1 MTHRPE
7 QRSFRARHLAGPA
20 ARVGIHTAG
29 PVVPLYLVAT
39 IVAFIAGGI
48 AWWAAVGLALVPT
61 LIVAA
66 IAVLGFRQVASR
78 CTRCGEWAELVD
90 DGAGQALC
98 ARCWQV
104 IAGQPRR
111 KT

>member
-1 MTHRPE
+1 MSHPPE
-7 QRSFRARHLAGPA
+7 QRSLRARYLAGPA

-29 PVVPLYLVAT
+29 PVVLLYLVAT

-98 ARCWQV
+98 ARCWHI
-104 IAGQPRR
+104 IAGPPR
-111 KT
+111 KPT

>member
-1 MTHRPE
+1 MSHRPE
-7 QRSFRARHLAGPA
+7 QQSFRACYLAGPA
-20 ARVGIHTAG
+20 GRVGIHTAG
-29 PVVPLYLVAT
+29 PVVALYLVAT
-39 IVAFIAGGI
+39 IVAFIVGGI

-61 LIVAA
+61 LIAAA

-104 IAGQPRR
+104 IVG
-111 KT
+111 

>member
-1 MTHRPE
+1 MSHHPE
-7 QRSFRARHLAGPA
+7 KKSFRARYLAGPA

-29 PVVPLYLVAT
+29 PVVLLYLVAT
-39 IVAFIAGGI
+39 IVAFVAGGI

-78 CTRCGEWAELVD
+78 CSRCEEWAELVD
-90 DGAGQALC
+90 DGAGQGLC
-98 ARCWQV
+98 PRCWQV
-104 IAGQPRR
+104 IAG
-111 KT
+111 